1 MPNTPP
7 IQIDERVITT
17 APTDAQATQADVLN
31 YAEFLAQIL
40 EQHYRQ
46 YHRNMLLRGSSDYSR
61 QQLEAMDNG
70 SA

>member
-7 IQIDERVITT
+7 IQIDERLVTT
-17 APTDAQATQADVLN
+17 APTDVQATQADVLN

-46 YHRNMLLRGSSDYSR
+46 YHRSVFHIKYIVCKAH
-61 QQLEAMDNG
+61 QIET
-70 SA
+70 